1 MRSERAATPR
11 PRLASPPFP
20 PPSPQTA
27 FGAANAEYVAAYK
40 ALQAKYHTVYS
51 DLWRKRADIVSG
63 AAGAAPA
70 DGAATASKGIEGF
83 WLQALQNGR
92 RTGATIEEHDEPVLK
107 FLTDVRLAYLDDF
120 TGFRLEFVFAPN
132 PYFTNAQLDKTFHIP
147 FMMGGGRLGSDP
159 TIEKIVGCE
168 INWLPGKNVTEKE
181 VKKSQKKKGKKMTIV
196 KKVGER
202 RARRGGEGTRAPC
215 LTGDEST
222 TPRRFTPRLFF
233 FTAFSTF
240 RAALQE
246 PVESFFRFFGTPN
259 MDEDADED
267 MEPEEVYELNEQIQM
282 EMDVGFEIKNK
293 IVPRAV
299 EWFTGEAV
307 EDDSDDEDD
316 DEDDEDDEGD
326 EEDEDDE
333 EDEEEDEEC
342 VARAH
347 ARARAQRAH
356 RRCSCSHSRASL
368 CSARARVCRDEPP
381 AKKGGKKGKK
391 GKKGGEDEE
400 AMAAALADAFKKSL
414 ALKQGKKSDAAGG
427 GGAGGGGGGD
437 SGAPK
442 GDGASGGDQPECK
455 QQ

>member
-1 MRSERAATPR
+1 
-11 PRLASPPFP
+11 
-20 PPSPQTA
+20 
-27 FGAANAEYVAAYK
+27 VAAYK

-215 LTGDEST
+215 LAGDEST
-222 TPRRFTPRLFF
+222 ALASCPFMPRRFTPRLVLHPAPFF
-233 FTAFSTF
+233 FHGIFHF
-240 RAALQE
+240 
-246 PVESFFRFFGTPN
+246 
-259 MDEDADED
+259 
-267 MEPEEVYELNEQIQM
+267 
-282 EMDVGFEIKNK
+282 
-293 IVPRAV
+293 PR
-299 EWFTGEAV
+299 
-307 EDDSDDEDD
+307 
-316 DEDDEDDEGD
+316 
-326 EEDEDDE
+326 
-333 EDEEEDEEC
+333 C
-342 VARAH
+342 
-347 ARARAQRAH
+347 
-356 RRCSCSHSRASL
+356 
-368 CSARARVCRDEPP
+368 
-381 AKKGGKKGKK
+381 
-391 GKKGGEDEE
+391 
-400 AMAAALADAFKKSL
+400 
-414 ALKQGKKSDAAGG
+414 AAGARRIFLPLLRHAQHG
-427 GGAGGGGGGD
+427 RGRRRGHGAGGGLRAERAD
-437 SGAPK
+437 P
-442 GDGASGGDQPECK
+442 DGNGRRL
-455 QQ
+455 

>member
-202 RARRGGEGTRAPC
+202 RARRGRR
-215 LTGDEST
+215 GDEST
-222 TPRRFTPRLFF
+222 VLDRGREHRACHMPFHAPALHPAPFFFSRHFLLSALRCRSPSSPSSASSARPTWTRTPTRTWSRRRFT
-233 FTAFSTF
+233 S
-240 RAALQE
+240 
-246 PVESFFRFFGTPN
+246 
-259 MDEDADED
+259 
-267 MEPEEVYELNEQIQM
+267 
-282 EMDVGFEIKNK
+282 
-293 IVPRAV
+293 
-299 EWFTGEAV
+299 
-307 EDDSDDEDD
+307 
-316 DEDDEDDEGD
+316 
-326 EEDEDDE
+326 
-333 EDEEEDEEC
+333 
-342 VARAH
+342 
-347 ARARAQRAH
+347 
-356 RRCSCSHSRASL
+356 
-368 CSARARVCRDEPP
+368 
-381 AKKGGKKGKK
+381 
-391 GKKGGEDEE
+391 
-400 AMAAALADAFKKSL
+400 
-414 ALKQGKKSDAAGG
+414 
-427 GGAGGGGGGD
+427 
-437 SGAPK
+437 
-442 GDGASGGDQPECK
+442 
-455 QQ
+455 

>member
-1 MRSERAATPR
+1 
-11 PRLASPPFP
+11 
-20 PPSPQTA
+20 
-27 FGAANAEYVAAYK
+27 VAAYK

-202 RARRGGEGTRAPC
+202 RARRGRR
-215 LTGDEST
+215 GDEST
-222 TPRRFTPRLFF
+222 VLGRGREHRACHMPFHAPALHPAPFFF

-347 ARARAQRAH
+347 ARARARNARTAAAAAATRALPF
-356 RRCSCSHSRASL
+356 AL
-368 CSARARVCRDEPP
+368 CARVCAGMSRRPRRAARRARRARRAARTRRRWPP
-381 AKKGGKKGKK
+381 PWRTRSRSPSHLSRARSPTPAAAAAPAVAAAATAARPRATARPAATSPSASSSR
-391 GKKGGEDEE
+391 GGE
-400 AMAAALADAFKKSL
+400 AR
-414 ALKQGKKSDAAGG
+414 
-427 GGAGGGGGGD
+427 
-437 SGAPK
+437 
-442 GDGASGGDQPECK
+442 
-455 QQ
+455 